1 MISLFKVNF
10 RYVAFILTAAATVM
24 IGPAT
29 ASAASQS
36 YNVLDNK
43 AQLGMLVSLTAN
55 SNVVTPATDK
65 NTNLLLGVID
75 TGTSNFSQ
83 EAGQVSVEADGKVS
97 ALVSTLNGDIHVGD
111 RIAPSSLAG
120 IGTKATVSGWV
131 IGIAQASLDVKTAGT
146 VVSSISDAVGH
157 KHQVEVTRIPL
168 VVRVA
173 YYTVPTTASTK
184 PNALQTAADSLAGKH
199 ASVVGIVLSFF
210 LTIVGI
216 FFAGQII
223 TSTVRSAFAA
233 IARQPLS
240 KTAVTRLALRSFAV
254 AVLIVTAVLGGA
266 YLVLRVF

>member
-1 MISLFKVNF
+1 MILPFKINF
-10 RYVAFILTAAATVM
+10 KHVAFILTAAATV

-75 TGTSNFSQ
+75 TGANNFSQ

-120 IGTKATVSGWV
+120 IGTKAIVSGWV
-131 IGIAQASLDVKTAGT
+131 VGIAQASLDAKTAGT
-146 VVSSISDAVGH
+146 VASTISDAVGR

-173 YYTVPTTASTK
+173 YYTVPSAASTK
-184 PNALQTAADSLAGKH
+184 PNALQAAADSLAGKH

-210 LTIVGI
+210 LIIIGI
-216 FFAGQII
+216 FFAGQVI